1 MSLANLRELVAQ
13 AERADDEITV
23 AEVAAL
29 VGVGVRALQSRERT
43 ADLAR
48 RRAVVAWV
56 LHERLGWTQTRTAR
70 VLGRT
75 VRAVRMMVINR

>member
-1 MSLANLRELVAQ
+1 MSLADLRVLVAQ
-13 AERADDEITV
+13 AEHADDETTV

-56 LHERLGWTQTRTAR
+56 LHQRLGWTQARTAR

-75 VRAVRMMVINR
+75 VRAVQMMVIKP

>member
-13 AERADDEITV
+13 AERADDESTV

-56 LHERLGWTQTRTAR
+56 LYQRLGWTQARTAR

-75 VRAVRMMVINR
+75 PRAVRMMVIKP